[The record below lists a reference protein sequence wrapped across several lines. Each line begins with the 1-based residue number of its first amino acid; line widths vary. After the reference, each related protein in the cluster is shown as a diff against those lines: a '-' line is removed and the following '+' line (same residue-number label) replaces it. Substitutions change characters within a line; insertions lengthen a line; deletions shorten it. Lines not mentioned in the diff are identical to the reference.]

1 MSSSPLSP
9 NAPHLLSTGLTVE
22 ETRATISGLVDQL
35 LHTGVVAETE
45 SVLLDQGLNRVLASD
60 VLSPIDVPAADNS
73 AMDGF
78 AFRGTEINS
87 APVTQLMVVGTV
99 FAGTPFTGSLAAG
112 QCLKIMTGALM
123 PSQCDTVIPQEMT
136 QTLPLA
142 ADGIE
147 RIQFESKAVSS
158 GENRRLRGED
168 LAQGSVAIAAGRIL
182 RPSDLGLAASL
193 GISTLTVKRKLR
205 VAILSS
211 GNELRPLG
219 SELDSGS
226 IYDSNRYSL
235 MGLLNRLALE
245 VIDCGII
252 QDDPLALKNAFSQ
265 AALTADVIISSGGV
279 SVGEADFTKQV
290 MQELGDVG
298 FWKIAMRPG
307 RPMAFGSLKPVPNQ
321 HPPRSTLFFGLPG
334 NPVAVMVTFY
344 QFVQSAL
351 LQLSGAT
358 QLRPPLTQA
367 IASAAIRKKP
377 GRTEYQRGILEIGPD
392 GRAQVRVTGSQG
404 AGILRSMSEANCF
417 IVLGHEQGNIAAGD
431 LVNVV
436 LFEGLL

>member
-9 NAPHLLSTGLTVE
+9 NAPHLLNTGLTVE
-22 ETRATISGLVDQL
+22 ETRAAISDLVNQL
-35 LHTGVVAETE
+35 LRTGVVAETE
-45 SVLLDQGLNRVLASD
+45 SVVLDQGLNRVLASD

-78 AFRGTEINS
+78 AFRGTELS
-87 APVTQLMVVGTV
+87 SGPLTQLMVVGTV

-136 QTLPLA
+136 QQLPLA

-147 RIQFESKAVSS
+147 RIQFESSVVSS

-168 LAQGSVAIAAGRIL
+168 LAQGSVAIRAGRIL

-193 GISTLTVKRKLR
+193 GISKLTVRRKLR

-219 SELDSGS
+219 ATLDSGS

-235 MGLLNRLALE
+235 MGLLNRLGLD
-245 VIDCGII
+245 VLDCGII
-252 QDDPLALKNAFSQ
+252 QDDLHALKTAFTK

-307 RPMAFGSLKPVPNQ
+307 RPMAFGILKPVPNQ
-321 HPPRSTLFFGLPG
+321 TPPRTTLFFGLPG

-351 LQLSGAT
+351 LQLSGAS

-367 IASAAIRKKP
+367 IASIAIRKKP

>member
-22 ETRATISGLVDQL
+22 ETRAAISDLVDQL
-35 LHTGVVAETE
+35 LRTGVVAETE
-45 SVLLDQGLNRVLASD
+45 SVSLDQGLNRVLASD

-78 AFRGTEINS
+78 AFRGTELS
-87 APVTQLMVVGTV
+87 SGPLTQLMVVGTV

-123 PSQCDTVIPQEMT
+123 PNQCDTVIPQEMT
-136 QTLPLA
+136 QKPPLA

-147 RIQFESKAVSS
+147 RIQFESSAVST

-168 LAQGSVAIAAGRIL
+168 LAQGSVAIAAGRML

-193 GISTLTVKRKLR
+193 GINTLTVKRKLR

-219 SELDSGS
+219 AALDSGS

-235 MGLLNRLALE
+235 MGLLNRLGLD
-245 VIDCGII
+245 VLDCGII
-252 QDDPLALKNAFSQ
+252 QDDPLALKTAFTK

-307 RPMAFGSLKPVPNQ
+307 RPMAFGILKPVPNQ

-392 GRAQVRVTGSQG
+392 GRAQVRITGSQG